1 MKNKNSRTLK
11 SGGVPKYIAHC
22 PKEIQSKLRDIRAAI
37 RSVAPNAIETLSYF
51 DMPGYSYGGYAY
63 NGMFAWFSYKAPYI
77 RLHVRPNALLTFK
90 KELAGYMHSKN
101 SGEETCKSQPERYE
115 ESGQMRGYGLRG
127 VANFWAF
134 SRKA

>member
-90 KELAGYMHSKN
+90 KELAGYMQTKAVVSFSTEIAIPKTLVKKLVKA
-101 SGEETCKSQPERYE
+101 SLKDMKS
-115 ESGQMRGYGLRG
+115 L
-127 VANFWAF
+127 A
-134 SRKA
+134 K